1 MTRRMKMPKKLTKPQ
16 IRKLAKEIRQ
26 FLLDREM
33 WVDVTIYFN
42 GMAYSTSDGQGHYY
56 YNDPEH
62 LVELQGQDPKNVC
75 DYVGPYLTMTF
86 EGDFYEVMNGYK
98 GRYGWTVHDKFVE
111 LLRKYGLYYE
121 LGNSWNLSVFDM

>member
-1 MTRRMKMPKKLTKPQ
+1 MPKKLTKPT

-33 WVDVTIYFN
+33 WIDTTIYFN
-42 GMAYSTSDGQGHYY
+42 GMAYSTDDGQGHFY

-62 LVELQGQDPKNVC
+62 LVELHDVDPNRVC

-86 EGDFYEVMNGYK
+86 EGTFYEVMNGYL
-98 GRYGWTVHDKFVE
+98 GRYGYKVEEEFHE
-111 LLRKYGLYYE
+111 LLRKYGLYCE
-121 LGNSWNLSVFDM
+121 LGNAWNLSVFDS

>member
-1 MTRRMKMPKKLTKPQ
+1 MPKKLTKST

-33 WVDVTIYFN
+33 WIDTTIYFN
-42 GMAYSTSDGQGHYY
+42 GMAYSTDDGKGHFY

-62 LVELQGQDPKNVC
+62 LVELHDVDPHRVC

-86 EGDFYEVMNGYK
+86 EGTFYEVMNGYL
-98 GRYGWTVHDKFVE
+98 GRYGYKVEEEFHE
-111 LLRKYGLYYE
+111 LLRKYGLYCE
-121 LGNSWNLSVFDM
+121 LGNAWNLSVFDS